1 MATNMNRTQT
11 ASGYLTRGICLA
23 TLLAGALS
31 GMSLPAVA
39 SDRPA
44 SAFVNSVEQG
54 QAQLLTRL
62 GECYAVTPAHVMG
75 KEWYASLVGQGG
87 GAARGDGDLL
97 QTFGYD
103 LAILRVTGG
112 LARNCGGALGRVA
125 ILDKLL
131 SGASSGSVLSINAD
145 GSVTR
150 RNVTLND
157 AGLLYVR
164 MRPRTAQDELFQG
177 LSGSLLEVAGQPVGI
192 LMSVD
197 ASTGEGKALR
207 YDRAVE
213 TLRPFFG
220 MSPATAATEAAPK
233 PVDATPA
240 SQPEIASWSSSPLSA
255 DVRAANLV
263 DGNDA
268 TTWYAVADAFPLEL
282 VFDLPGKRPWAID
295 HLRLI
300 GTGVEPRQRLP
311 KDFEVMISNNTA
323 GNWVPVSSGTYFTR
337 DDSKQVVFA
346 PVRARRLM
354 LRLYSNWGD
363 ADAVGLSGVEI
374 GRAE

>member
-1 MATNMNRTQT
+1 MNQVAT
-11 ASGYLTRGICLA
+11 ASPDTTRGLCAGI
-23 TLLAGALS
+23 LLFGALT
-31 GMSLPAVA
+31 GTSLSAVA
-39 SDRPA
+39 ADRPA
-44 SAFVNSVEQG
+44 SAFVNATEHG
-54 QAQLLTRL
+54 QAQLLNRL

-75 KEWYASLVGQGG
+75 KEWYASLVGQGA

-103 LAILRVTGG
+103 LAILRVSGG
-112 LARNCGGALGRVA
+112 LSRKCGGALGRVA
-125 ILDKLL
+125 TLDKLL
-131 SGASSGSVLSINAD
+131 SGASSGSVLSVNGD

-150 RNVTLND
+150 RRVTLKD
-157 AGLLYVR
+157 ADLLYVR
-164 MRPRTAQDELFQG
+164 IRPHAAQDELFQG

-220 MSPATAATEAAPK
+220 MSPATATTEAAAK
-233 PVDATPA
+233 SVDATLA
-240 SQPEIASWSSSPLSA
+240 SQPKIATWSSSALSA
-255 DVRAANLV
+255 DARAANLL

-268 TTWYAVADAFPLEL
+268 TTWYAVADGFPLEL
-282 VFDLPGKRPWAID
+282 VFDLPGEHPWAID
-295 HLRLI
+295 HLRLV

-311 KDFEVMISNNTA
+311 KDFEVLVSNSDR
-323 GNWVPVSSGTYFTR
+323 GNWVPVGSGTYFMR
-337 DDSKQVVFA
+337 DETKQVDFV
-346 PVRARRLM
+346 PVRARHLM
-354 LRLYSNWGD
+354 LRLYSHWGD
-363 ADAVGLSGVEI
+363 IDAVGLSGIEI